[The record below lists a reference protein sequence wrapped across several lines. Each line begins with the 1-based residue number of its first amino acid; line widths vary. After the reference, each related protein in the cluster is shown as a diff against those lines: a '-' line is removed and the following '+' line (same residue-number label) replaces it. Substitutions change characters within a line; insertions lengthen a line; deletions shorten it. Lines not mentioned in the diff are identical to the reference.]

1 MVMNAIQAPI
11 ETGMEAE
18 QMLQDS
24 VLIQAIQDGL
34 PLVERPYAAIGEAAG
49 LSEDAVIARI
59 GTLLE
64 CGDIKR
70 FGIIVRHKELG
81 YRSNAMV
88 VWDLPDAWVDQLGER
103 IGQMPFVTLCY
114 RRPRRLPDWPYNLF
128 SMIHGRNP
136 ESVLDQ
142 VEQIKQ
148 RAGLQHANYAVLFS
162 GKRFKQRGARYA
174 KPSPTPRSET
184 GPRLVEPGT
193 GQISPWPSAAE
204 RADA

>member
-1 MVMNAIQAPI
+1 MNAIHAPI
-11 ETGMEAE
+11 ETGLEAE
-18 QMLQDS
+18 QMLQDAI
-24 VLIQAIQDGL
+24 LIQAIQDGL

-49 LSEDAVIARI
+49 LSEDSVISRI
-59 GTLLE
+59 SALME

-70 FGIIVRHKELG
+70 FGIVVRHKELG

-128 SMIHGRNP
+128 SMIHGRDP

-148 RAGLQHANYAVLFS
+148 RAGLQHVSYAVLFS

-174 KPSPTPRSET
+174 ESPATPRSEP
-184 GPRLVEPGT
+184 GPRLVEPGA
-193 GQISPWPSAAE
+193 GQGRPPVY
-204 RADA
+204 RNGMC

>member
-1 MVMNAIQAPI
+1 MNAIQSAVKTEI
-11 ETGMEAE
+11 EAHR
-18 QMLQDS
+18 DS

-34 PLVERPYAAIGEAAG
+34 PLVPRPYAAIGETIG
-49 LSEDAVIARI
+49 LTEDEVIVQI
-59 GTLLE
+59 NTLLT
-64 CGDIKR
+64 CGDVKR
-70 FGIIVRHKELG
+70 FGVVVRHKELG

-88 VWDLPDAWVDQLGER
+88 VWDLPDAWVDRLGER

-148 RAGLQHANYAVLFS
+148 RAGLQEVDYAVLFS
-162 GKRFKQRGARYA
+162 GKRFKQRGARYGA
-174 KPSPTPRSET
+174 SPLNSKPDPR
-184 GPRLVEPGT
+184 PRLIESDTKPPPAC
-193 GQISPWPSAAE
+193 QAE
-204 RADA
+204 VR